1 MFILRHMR
9 GFLLMAIFA
18 GGLWVADTTLC
29 EGRYTQEF
37 GHEIHSATR
46 RAGYWLN
53 AQLNFLRTRF

>member
-1 MFILRHMR
+1 MR

-29 EGRYTQEF
+29 EGRYTQEL